1 MHKDEKVAILN
12 IDNNFGVINKGNTI
26 EKELLPLC
34 AQERI
39 LNDIQPGVD
48 FENETHLIDNHLLD
62 SLSII
67 SLVAELEDTFDITV
81 PAVEIIPAN
90 FNSAEAMMEMIQ
102 RLQED

>member
-1 MHKDEKVAILN
+1 MD
-12 IDNNFGVINKGNTI
+12 
-26 EKELLPLC
+26 ELL
-34 AQERI
+34 EI

-67 SLVAELEDTFDITV
+67 ALVAELEDTFDITI
-81 PAVEIIPAN
+81 PAVEIIPDN
-90 FNSAEAMMEMIQ
+90 FNSAGAMMEMIQ

>member
-1 MHKDEKVAILN
+1 MD
-12 IDNNFGVINKGNTI
+12 
-26 EKELLPLC
+26 ELL
-34 AQERI
+34 EI

-67 SLVAELEDTFDITV
+67 SLVAELEDTFDITI
-81 PAVEIIPAN
+81 PAVEIIPDN

>member
-1 MHKDEKVAILN
+1 MD
-12 IDNNFGVINKGNTI
+12 
-26 EKELLPLC
+26 ELL
-34 AQERI
+34 EI

-67 SLVAELEDTFDITV
+67 SLVAELEDTFDITI
-81 PAVEIIPAN
+81 PAVEIVPDN
-90 FNSAEAMMEMIQ
+90 FNSAGAMMEMIE

>member
-1 MHKDEKVAILN
+1 MD
-12 IDNNFGVINKGNTI
+12 
-26 EKELLPLC
+26 ELL
-34 AQERI
+34 EI
-39 LNDIQPGVD
+39 LNDIQTGVD

-67 SLVAELEDTFDITV
+67 SLVAELEDTFDVTI
-81 PAVEIIPAN
+81 PAVEIIPDN

>member
-1 MHKDEKVAILN
+1 MD
-12 IDNNFGVINKGNTI
+12 
-26 EKELLPLC
+26 ELL
-34 AQERI
+34 EI

-67 SLVAELEDTFDITV
+67 SLVAELEDTFDVTI
-81 PAVEIIPAN
+81 PAVEIIPDN

-102 RLQED
+102 RLQGD

>member
-1 MHKDEKVAILN
+1 MD
-12 IDNNFGVINKGNTI
+12 
-26 EKELLPLC
+26 ELL
-34 AQERI
+34 EI

-67 SLVAELEDTFDITV
+67 SLVAELEETFDVTI
-81 PAVEIIPAN
+81 PAVEIIPDN

>member
-1 MHKDEKVAILN
+1 MD
-12 IDNNFGVINKGNTI
+12 
-26 EKELLPLC
+26 ELL
-34 AQERI
+34 EI

-67 SLVAELEDTFDITV
+67 SLVAELEDPFDVTI
-81 PAVEIIPAN
+81 PAVEIIPDN

>member
-1 MHKDEKVAILN
+1 MD
-12 IDNNFGVINKGNTI
+12 
-26 EKELLPLC
+26 ELL
-34 AQERI
+34 EI

-67 SLVAELEDTFDITV
+67 SLVAELEDTFDVTI
-81 PAVEIIPAN
+81 PAVEIIPDN
-90 FNSAEAMMEMIQ
+90 FNSAEAMREMIQ

>member
-1 MHKDEKVAILN
+1 ME
-12 IDNNFGVINKGNTI
+12 
-26 EKELLPLC
+26 ELL
-34 AQERI
+34 EI

-48 FENETHLIDNHLLD
+48 FEHETHLIDDHLLD

-81 PAVEIIPAN
+81 PAVEIIPDN
-90 FNSAEAMMEMIQ
+90 FNSTEAMMGVIQ